1 MNVCFQEN
9 DGCDS
14 MTEIGALP
22 SVGKR
27 IGFRHEP
34 HNSAATLQITMS
46 QELVN
51 GGMRENYRR
60 IGELPDNR
68 SRRLLSG

>member
-1 MNVCFQEN
+1 MA
-9 DGCDS
+9 
-14 MTEIGALP
+14 TIGALP